1 MKISKEL
8 LEKAK
13 TAQSAEELLEMAKTE
28 NINFTAEEAA
38 KAFAEL
44 NKSGELSDEE
54 LDNVS
59 GGCGDLSW
67 GSYGEVSRAEDVRFE
82 FNVGDRV
89 EVYNGWIF
97 HTYTMPVTIVARRVA
112 QNGNGYRPFYKVR
125 FDRIV
130 HSHDGESIQEKWV
143 DQNCLSY

>member
-13 TAQSAEELLEMAKTE
+13 TAKSAEELLEMAKTE

>member
-1 MKISKEL
+1 MNFSKEL
-8 LEKAK
+8 IEKAK
-13 TAQSAEELLEMAKTE
+13 RAKSVAELLEMAKTE

-97 HTYTMPVTIVARRVA
+97 HTYTMPVTIIARRVA

>member
-13 TAQSAEELLEMAKTE
+13 QAKTAEELLEIAKAE
-28 NINFTAEEAA
+28 NIELSAEQAA

-44 NKSGELSDEE
+44 NKTGMLSDDE
-54 LDNVS
+54 LESVA
-59 GGCGDLSW
+59 GGEISW
-67 GSYGEVSRAEDVRFE
+67 GSYGEASRAEDVRFE

-89 EVYNGWIF
+89 ELYNGWFF
-97 HTYTMPVTIVARRVA
+97 HTFTMRVTIIDRKVV
-112 QNGNGYRPFYKVR
+112 QGGSGYRPFYKVR